1 MIPERLQHLLDEC
14 KWDEALTFF
23 KECDMPLS
31 DELSEKL
38 AWCYSR
44 TEKYSEAILI
54 YDVLL
59 QKQPKNAKWHY
70 SRGYQF
76 YAQKDYVTAVINFE
90 KALEINPNYFVVR
103 YRLAYAYL
111 QIAGIERQWTKD
123 VFWKAIQQLNDAHK
137 IYQDYSKEEKEN
149 NNTTYADICTLH
161 GKTIISSPKYLDKG
175 IEYLKTSLSLKA
187 DNDTKYQLAKAYYT
201 KKEYELALKELP
213 QDGKLPYYVSELKSQ
228 IFADSGKIDEAI
240 KILLNLLRIRKKD
253 YIYQRLANYYLVL
266 SCFEK
271 AEEFALLAVQA
282 DKRNYKNYLV
292 GGQIFKAEQ
301 QFKTAFSYFEQAREK
316 KLISYNVDCT
326 EALQEIDEIMKKT
339 AGAPTDLITRQMLAV
354 KENRKRKGSIKKY
367 NEERGFGFIKD
378 DESEREFF
386 FHISQFERGKKP
398 QDGTNVCF
406 ELEDSEKGECAIRI
420 FII

>member
-1 MIPERLQHLLDEC
+1 MIPERLQKLLDEC

-23 KECDMPLS
+23 KEYDTS
-31 DELSEKL
+31 FTDELTEKL

-44 TEKYSEAILI
+44 TEKYNEAIRI
-54 YDVLL
+54 YDSLL
-59 QKQPKNAKWHY
+59 QKEPDNARWHY

-76 YAQKDYVTAVINFE
+76 YAQKNYATSVKNFE
-90 KALEINPNYFVVR
+90 KALEIYPNYFIVK

-123 VFWKAIQQLNDAHK
+123 IFWKAIKQLNDSHK
-137 IYQDYSKEEKEN
+137 IYENYSQEEKEKN
-149 NNTTYADICTLH
+149 NSTYADICSLH
-161 GKTIISSPKYLDKG
+161 GKTIISSQNYLDMG
-175 IEYLKTSLSLKA
+175 IEYLKTSLKLKNN
-187 DNDTKYQLAKAYYT
+187 NDVKYQLAKAYYL

-213 QDGKLPYYVSELKSQ
+213 QEGKLPYYVSELKSQ
-228 IFADSGKIDEAI
+228 IFADSGKIEEAI

-292 GGQIFKAEQ
+292 CGHVFKAEQ

-316 KLISYNVDCT
+316 KQISYNVDCT
-326 EALQEIDEIMKKT
+326 EALQNIDDLMKKT
-339 AGAPTDLITRQMLAV
+339 AGAPTDLIPSKLVSV
-354 KENRKRKGSIKKY
+354 KENGQRKGYIKKY
-367 NEERGFGFIKD
+367 NDERGFGFIKEE
-378 DESEREFF
+378 ESGREFF

-398 QDGTNVCF
+398 QEGAKVCF
-406 ELEDSEKGECAIRI
+406 ELETAEKGEQAIK
-420 FII
+420 IIIL